1 MRRLNEKKEKKIEKC
16 ITPIKRNNNNTTT
29 HLKVIMKSNNIAMT
43 TRYPFKNCYLI
54 ADLDYT

>member
-1 MRRLNEKKEKKIEKC
+1 MKRKKKKFEKC

-54 ADLDYT
+54 ADLDYA